1 MADGRKSIT
10 QREHLPRYHRTLT
23 ISKRALHPTFLTP
36 SINDKPMGFAPIF
49 PSADKRILIQGDS
62 NEK

>member
-1 MADGRKSIT
+1 VSICSAIT
-10 QREHLPRYHRTLT
+10 AALT
-23 ISKRALHPTFLTP
+23 MSKRALHPMFLTP

-49 PSADKRILIQGDS
+49 PSAAKRILIQGDS